1 MSIDPLHDLVN
12 EYSRHHSAYNASS
25 EPDGSDK
32 EQALHTAWHTPYM
45 QLAKQPPS
53 ATTLDGALAAIR
65 LVAHEE
71 ERCGCQPE
79 LTVNVLRAALAYFD
93 GGPA

>member
-32 EQALHTAWHTPYM
+32 EQALHAAWHTPYM

-79 LTVNVLRAALAYFD
+79 LTVNVLRAALSYFD